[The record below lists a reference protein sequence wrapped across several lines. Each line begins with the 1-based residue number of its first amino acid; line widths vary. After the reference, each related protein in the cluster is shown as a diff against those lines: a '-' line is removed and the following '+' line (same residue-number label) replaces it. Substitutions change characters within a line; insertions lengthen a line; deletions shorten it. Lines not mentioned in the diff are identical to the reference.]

1 MSDEVDQTNQ
11 AEGTD
16 GVNDVYDVVL
26 MVEQTLSAQDA
37 RQVRSL
43 HEALP
48 DEVRYTVLHPVEDAA
63 VRMESAMGTLGTG
76 SGDVLATPQVL
87 DEGNVEELQDD
98 LLDAA
103 RAVLT
108 DSVAALEA
116 QGGHASGV
124 LVGDDPVDGLVA
136 KVKQVDAAEVI
147 ILTSPHLVSEFF
159 HVDWTSRARRKLGVP
174 VLHLLEQE
182 TFDEQAGSG
191 EGVTGL

>member
-1 MSDEVDQTNQ
+1 MSDEVHQSDDP
-11 AEGTD
+11 EGAD
-16 GVNDVYDVVL
+16 GVNEVYEVVL
-26 MVEQTLSAQDA
+26 MVEQALSAQDA

-48 DEVRYTVLHPVEDAA
+48 DEVHYSVLHPVEDAA

-76 SGDVLATPQVL
+76 GGDVLAAPQLV
-87 DEGNVEELQDD
+87 EESHVEELQDD
-98 LLDAA
+98 LLEAA
-103 RAVLT
+103 RAVLG
-108 DSVAALEA
+108 DSVSALEA
-116 QGGHASGV
+116 QGGHASGD

-136 KVKQVDAAEVI
+136 KVKQLDAAEVI